1 MNGTVTHSIAENSF
15 KIPRI
20 SNRLK
25 FADKFKRNNQNTVLS
40 TKYAKV
46 NYGDFLQKSIKLEL
60 FLNSTFNIESKREDL
75 ISFIINNNL
84 LDIIKELPNNL
95 EEYFDTLDLEIHLE
109 NKWNN
114 KKWIVVKVFTK
125 LDGESAS
132 NKLDLI
138 EDKLFEKYQD
148 DFLDNILLS
157 VEFE

>member
-1 MNGTVTHSIAENSF
+1 MNGTVTHSIAET
-15 KIPRI
+15 PRI

-25 FADKFKRNNQNTVLS
+25 VADKFKRNNENTALS

-46 NYGDFLQKSIKLEL
+46 NYGDFLQKSTKLEL
-60 FLNSTFNIESKREDL
+60 FLISTFNVESNREDL
-75 ISFIINNNL
+75 ISFIINNKL
-84 LDIIKELPNNL
+84 LDIIKKLPNNL
-95 EEYFDTLDLEIHLE
+95 EEYFDTLNLEIHLE

-114 KKWIVVKVFTK
+114 KKWVVVKVFTK

-132 NKLDLI
+132 NKLDLL